1 MDALIVNKVKASIE
15 SVEAILKEN
24 KDCEFVEVKLK
35 AIYYLS
41 SSKFDL
47 LLNLYGFEVAEA
59 FYTGKSKYIYLLK
72 LRNKKHKLVEQK
84 AQHFIDKGV
93 FNDIVVADV
102 FTDLQEIILNKKNK
116 SSIYIVSCF
125 DENKEL
131 LFDAV
136 KEILFDQGIKIN
148 YRSSNYD
155 KDKPIN

>member
-1 MDALIVNKVKASIE
+1 MDALIVNKIKASIE

-35 AIYYLS
+35 AIYYLDS
-41 SSKFDL
+41 PKFDL

-93 FNDIVVADV
+93 FNDVAVADV
-102 FTDLQEIILNKKNK
+102 FTDIQEIILNKKNK

-136 KEILFDQGIKIN
+136 KEILFDKGIKIN
-148 YRSSNYD
+148 YRSN
-155 KDKPIN
+155 K

>member
-24 KDCEFVEVKLK
+24 KDCEFIEVKLK
-35 AIYYLS
+35 AIYYLDS
-41 SSKFDL
+41 PRFDL

-93 FNDIVVADV
+93 FNDVVVADV
-102 FTDLQEIILNKKNK
+102 FTDIHEIILNKKNK

-125 DENKEL
+125 DDNKEL
-131 LFDAV
+131 LFEKV
-136 KEILFDQGIKIN
+136 KEILFDKNIKIN
-148 YRSSNYD
+148 YRSNNYD
-155 KDKPIN
+155 KN

>member
-15 SVEAILKEN
+15 SVEVILKEN

-35 AIYYLS
+35 AIYYLD

-72 LRNKKHKLVEQK
+72 LRNKKYKIAEEK
-84 AQHFIDKGV
+84 AQHFIDKGA
-93 FNDIVVADV
+93 FNDVVVADV
-102 FTDLQEIILNKKNK
+102 FTDIQEIILNKKNK

-125 DENKEL
+125 DENREL
-131 LFDAV
+131 LFETV
-136 KEILFDQGIKIN
+136 KEILIDKNIKIN
-148 YRSSNYD
+148 YRSNNYD
-155 KDKPIN
+155 KN